1 MHGFRKY
8 KTGTMSFFVREFDE
22 TRVVS
27 HVDDPRTCAEPVTL
41 DKIWIAKLVV
51 LKRGETLTPRIPVVC
66 LGFEYCS
73 IQESERRGFTVK
85 PTTKYVDE
93 SCLELVQFQNAK
105 LFVAPLTE
113 QKSANLHDA
122 ACDQVQHALFR
133 PVVGKLEYNTG
144 VRPDLLVVT
153 KCLSY
158 KLASPTLADLTR
170 ATNKLGY
177 LKRTRHLNLHL
188 TIRSTKPTD
197 LSKKL
202 KNIMGY
208 SDADWN
214 GDPMT
219 RKNTSCTL
227 CHVDQFFITR
237 ECKGQGTVALSS
249 GESEL
254 KTKEHCH
261 QN

>member
-1 MHGFRKY
+1 MH
-8 KTGTMSFFVREFDE
+8 EFNE

-41 DKIWIAKLVV
+41 DKFWIAKLVV
-51 LKRGETLTPRIPVVC
+51 IKRGETLTPRIPVVC

-73 IQESERRGFTVK
+73 IQKSEHRGFTVK
-85 PTTKYVDE
+85 PIAKYVDE
-93 SCLELVQFQNAK
+93 CLDLVQFQNAK

-170 ATNKLGY
+170 ATNRLRY

-188 TIRSTKPTD
+188 TIRSTKTH
-197 LSKKL
+197 
-202 KNIMGY
+202 
-208 SDADWN
+208 
-214 GDPMT
+214 
-219 RKNTSCTL
+219 R
-227 CHVDQFFITR
+227 F
-237 ECKGQGTVALSS
+237 E
-249 GESEL
+249 
-254 KTKEHCH
+254 
-261 QN
+261 